1 MMFEETDFEIPLEKQ
16 LRLRIINEEID
27 ACTDIE
33 ALRENLK
40 QCVKSLQTYQHLLNE
55 TLKKQ
60 LQHNRNQLQDKIL
73 KEINIIIDGNKSSS

>member
-1 MMFEETDFEIPLEKQ
+1 MMFDANDFEIPLEKQ

-27 ACTDIE
+27 DCTDIE

-40 QCVKSLQTYQHLLNE
+40 QCVKSLQTYQHLLTE

-73 KEINIIIDGNKSSS
+73 KEVNIIIDGNKSSS